1 MKWQLLLLATL
12 CQICL
17 AVPEASGTITIR
29 RYGYGPRAYCSQT
42 IRSIVHLEN
51 QPENMWQD
59 YSAYDMEGVYKLGA
73 NYSFTCSDTT
83 PINAV
88 VCTIGDCNP
97 DCKQSEIKYATG
109 THTEITSKFSLAN
122 VCHVQTNFEINLSP
136 NPCLEEKLKRI
147 EAERLE
153 AEEAERK
160 AKEQE
165 RLAKE
170 QADRLEREE
179 AERKAKEQERLAKE
193 QAERLEREEAKRKVK
208 EQERSAKEQ
217 ADRLEEREE
226 AELKVKEA
234 DRLAKEEAYLLKR
247 EEEDRKAREE
257 TNMYFKYAATSIVA
271 ALGVTGVIYFFFKVI
286 FN

>member
-179 AERKAKEQERLAKE
+179 AERK
-193 QAERLEREEAKRKVK
+193 VK

-217 ADRLEEREE
+217 ADRLEREE
-226 AELKVKEA
+226 AERKVKEA